1 MEEGAQPVGALH
13 SAKFDVCGTQ
23 RRTIIFQAVSDGE
36 DHDGGSII
44 GRVIKK
50 FELLKWTKSF

>member
-1 MEEGAQPVGALH
+1 LH
-13 SAKFDVCGTQ
+13 SAKFDMCGNQ

-44 GRVIKK
+44 GRVSKK
-50 FELLKWTKSF
+50 FGLLKWTRSF